1 MPSKRRKKE
10 FDLLRTWAGLDRGS
24 VTILN
29 ASQMQRKEAIHM
41 KTATFPSVRVDQQ
54 LRDAAEGVLRK
65 GETLTSLLETAMR
78 ETIQR
83 RQAQDEFVAR
93 GLRARD
99 SASAS
104 GTYHVASEVHAE
116 LRQRLDAR
124 RKQVLG

>member
-1 MPSKRRKKE
+1 
-10 FDLLRTWAGLDRGS
+10 
-24 VTILN
+24 
-29 ASQMQRKEAIHM
+29 MQRKAILM

-78 ETIQR
+78 EAIQR

-99 SASAS
+99 SARES
-104 GTYHVASEVHAE
+104 GTYHIASEVHAE
-116 LRQRLDAR
+116 LKQRLDTR
-124 RKQVLG
+124 RKQVQG

>member
-1 MPSKRRKKE
+1 M
-10 FDLLRTWAGLDRGS
+10 RTIKGAGLDRRS
-24 VTILN
+24 LAILN

-99 SASAS
+99 NARES

>member
-1 MPSKRRKKE
+1 MASCV
-10 FDLLRTWAGLDRGS
+10 S
-24 VTILN
+24 ILS
-29 ASQMQRKEAIHM
+29 ASQMQRKTILM

-54 LRDAAEGVLRK
+54 LRDAAESVLRK
-65 GETLTSLLETAMR
+65 GETLASLLETAMR

-99 SASAS
+99 SARAL

-116 LRQRLDAR
+116 LKQRLDAR
-124 RKQVLG
+124 RKQLLG